1 MYKSSPGAFSKRFEE
16 RKLRKIQLARLRRLR
31 NPKPR
36 RRLLSTPSDAKN
48 YGPLCNKPDQDDE
61 VYQKNQT
68 STEMNT
74 REQNESDLWMEER
87 RVRLTALNFGL
98 NFANPR
104 KIKLYFFGI
113 YLPS

>member
-48 YGPLCNKPDQDDE
+48 YGPLCNKPDLDEE

-68 STEMNT
+68 STGRNLGF
-74 REQNESDLWMEER
+74 QKKK
-87 RVRLTALNFGL
+87 
-98 NFANPR
+98 
-104 KIKLYFFGI
+104 KILLK
-113 YLPS
+113 